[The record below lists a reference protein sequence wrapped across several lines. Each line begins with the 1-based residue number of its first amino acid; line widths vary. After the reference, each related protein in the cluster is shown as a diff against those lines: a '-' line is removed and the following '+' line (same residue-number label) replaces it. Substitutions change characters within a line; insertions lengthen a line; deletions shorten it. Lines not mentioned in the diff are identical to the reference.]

1 MKIIRFLCFLLFLT
15 VLSQPGFVWAQIVN
29 QQFYLLEIKT
39 ELKKEWPENRT
50 INLVFHGHSVPA
62 GYFKTPKVNT
72 MESYPQLTLKKIKE
86 LFPFAVVNSI
96 TTAIGG
102 ENSVQGSKRFKSSI
116 MNHKPDVLF
125 IDYALNDRRI
135 GLEQS
140 YKSWE
145 KMIKTALKKN
155 VKVILLTPTPDL
167 REDILNDDVPLAAHS
182 EQIRMLAEKYEIGLV
197 DSYDLFKGLAKTK
210 GIEKYMAQNNHI
222 NELGHTLIASEIV
235 KWFEP

>member
-1 MKIIRFLCFLLFLT
+1 
-15 VLSQPGFVWAQIVN
+15 
-29 QQFYLLEIKT
+29 
-39 ELKKEWPENRT
+39 
-50 INLVFHGHSVPA
+50 
-62 GYFKTPKVNT
+62 
-72 MESYPQLTLKKIKE
+72 
-86 LFPFAVVNSI
+86 
-96 TTAIGG
+96 
-102 ENSVQGSKRFKSSI
+102 
-116 MNHKPDVLF
+116 
-125 IDYALNDRRI
+125 
-135 GLEQS
+135 
-140 YKSWE
+140 
-145 KMIKTALKKN
+145 MIKTALKKN